1 MSTIVAAVKNG
12 VACIAADSLTSF
24 GDTKQS
30 AEFVVNSDKIL
41 SLAFTNLKANSK
53 ANVNTNANLT
63 NLTYMGIVGSA
74 AHQLVM
80 QNLVADHADKID
92 LSDRMSIFATLK
104 TIHPILKEEY
114 FLNSKEDDDDSYESS
129 RVDALIMNENG
140 IFGLYSL
147 REVEQYSRFWAVGS
161 GSEFALGAMQ
171 TAYELYDTAEQIAQA
186 GVVAGATFDNASS
199 LPMTSYTLNL
209 K

>member
-41 SLAFTNLKANSK
+41 SLAHSITNENPK
-53 ANVNTNANLT
+53 TM
-63 NLTYMGIVGSA
+63 TYMGIVGSA
-74 AHQLVM
+74 AHHLVM
-80 QNLVADHADKID
+80 QNLVVDHADKID
-92 LSDRMSIFATLK
+92 LSDRMSIFTTLK

-114 FLNSKEDDDDSYESS
+114 FLNSKEDDEDSYESS

-171 TAYELYDTAEQIAQA
+171 TAYEIYDTAEQIAQA

-199 LPMTSYTLNL
+199 LPMTSYTLEL

>member
-41 SLAFTNLKANSK
+41 LLANSSTSDDS
-53 ANVNTNANLT
+53 N

-74 AHQLVM
+74 AHHLVM
-80 QNLVADHADKID
+80 QNLVLDHADKID
-92 LSDRMSIFATLK
+92 LSDRMSIFITLK

-114 FLNSKEDDDDSYESS
+114 FLNSKEEDEDSYESS

-171 TAYELYDTAEQIAQA
+171 TAYEIYDTAEQIAQA

-199 LPMTSYTLNL
+199 LPMTSYTLKL

>member
-41 SLAFTNLKANSK
+41 SLPNSITHD
-53 ANVNTNANLT
+53 NVQ

-74 AHQLVM
+74 AHHLVL
-80 QNLVADHADKID
+80 QNLVVDHADKID
-92 LSDRMSIFATLK
+92 LSDRMSIFITLK

-114 FLNSKEDDDDSYESS
+114 FLNSKEEDEDSYESS
-129 RVDALIMNENG
+129 RVDALIMNTNG

-171 TAYELYDTAEQIAQA
+171 TAYEIYDTAEQIAQA

-199 LPMTSYTLNL
+199 LPMTSYTLEL

>member
-41 SLAFTNLKANSK
+41 ELGNFSTSTSTNTEFK
-53 ANVNTNANLT
+53 T
-63 NLTYMGIVGSA
+63 LTYMGIVGSA
-74 AHQLVM
+74 AHHLVM
-80 QNLVADHADKID
+80 QNLVLDHAEKID
-92 LSDRMSIFATLK
+92 LSDRMSIFITLK

-114 FLNSKEDDDDSYESS
+114 FLNSKEEDEDSYESS

-171 TAYELYDTAEQIAQA
+171 TAYEIYDTAEQIAQA

-199 LPMTSYTLNL
+199 LPMTSYTLEL

>member
-41 SLAFTNLKANSK
+41 LLSNSS
-53 ANVNTNANLT
+53 TNADSN

-74 AHQLVM
+74 AHHLVM
-80 QNLVADHADKID
+80 QNLVLDHADKID
-92 LSDRMSIFATLK
+92 LSDRMSIFITLK

-114 FLNSKEDDDDSYESS
+114 FLNSKEEDEDSYESS

-171 TAYELYDTAEQIAQA
+171 TAYEIYDTAEQIAQA
-186 GVVAGATFDNASS
+186 GVFAGATFDNASS
-199 LPMTSYTLNL
+199 LPMTSYTLKL

>member
-1 MSTIVAAVKNG
+1 MSTIVAVVKNG

-41 SLAFTNLKANSK
+41 SLS
-53 ANVNTNANLT
+53 NTST
-63 NLTYMGIVGSA
+63 HDDIQSLTYMGIVGSA
-74 AHQLVM
+74 AHHLVL
-80 QNLVADHADKID
+80 QNLVVDHADKID
-92 LSDRMSIFATLK
+92 LSDRMSIFITLK

-114 FLNSKEDDDDSYESS
+114 FLNSKEEDEDSYESS
-129 RVDALIMNENG
+129 RVDALIMNTNG

-171 TAYELYDTAEQIAQA
+171 TAYEVYDTAEQIAQA

-199 LPMTSYTLNL
+199 LPMTSYTLEL

>member
-12 VACIAADSLTSF
+12 IACIAADSLTSF

-30 AEFVVNSDKIL
+30 AQFVVNSDKIL
-41 SLAFTNLKANSK
+41 SLTNYNSK
-53 ANVNTNANLT
+53 DQS
-63 NLTYMGIVGSA
+63 YMGIVGSA
-74 AHQLVM
+74 AHHLVM
-80 QNLVADHADKID
+80 QSLAVDHADKVD
-92 LSDRMSIFATLK
+92 LSDRMSIFTTFK

-114 FLNSKEDDDDSYESS
+114 FLNSKEEDEDSYESS

-147 REVEQYSRFWAVGS
+147 REVEQYARFWAVGS

-171 TAYELYDTAEQIAQA
+171 TAYEIYDSAEQIAQA
-186 GVVAGATFDNASS
+186 GVIAGATFDNASS
-199 LPMTSYTLNL
+199 LPMTSYTLEL